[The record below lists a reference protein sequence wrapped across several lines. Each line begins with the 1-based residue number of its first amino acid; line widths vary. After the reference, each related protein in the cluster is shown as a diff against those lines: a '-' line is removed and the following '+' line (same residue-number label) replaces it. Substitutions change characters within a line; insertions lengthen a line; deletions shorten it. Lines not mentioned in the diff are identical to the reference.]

1 MQTKHRWRLRLVA
14 ATLALSVIAAACG
27 DDGGDGEASTT
38 TAAGT
43 GSTGA
48 GATTAAPTT
57 TAAPVKGG
65 TLTIATFSNAAGL
78 DPTKLAGGGTVG
90 GMENAAI
97 YDTIVSYDAST
108 GKYTPRTGDFTG
120 NADSTVWTLK
130 LKSGI
135 KFGDGTDYNAEAVK
149 FVVTREM
156 KEGNSSPRG
165 QLLNFLDADPEKSM
179 KVIDPLTLQF
189 TLKLAWADFPY
200 LFTNVAGW
208 IYSPTQF
215 QKVGAEK
222 FNSDPGPAGA
232 GPFRVKSYKP
242 GEALELERNPNYWGG
257 EVYLDGL
264 IFKQLANPQA
274 AFDAVKTGSAQA
286 AYVRDPLVVSN
297 AKKESTMKTVDM
309 PTVAGSLININSGA
323 PIDCKGGKPE
333 PVCAGKPDGQQPST
347 SPLKDVNLRKAVQ
360 LAVDPKIVNERV
372 WQGAATV
379 TNAPF
384 AGGPYDPKVSG
395 PAPNVAEAKKLV
407 DAAKAAGYNGKVRL
421 AADTSVPA
429 WGEAVRLQLV
439 AAGFDV
445 ELQSKPISEIVTQV
459 LTNKDYDLSTWAY
472 GMTDEFPTNYVQL
485 AGTFAAP
492 NGRYGYSSP
501 DMVAAIDKIR
511 TAKTDAERT
520 AAYKGVSEVWLR
532 DMPAVVLAA
541 LPQSLVHTSKLQG
554 VERTAGSNLL
564 FSKAFLAK

>member
-14 ATLALSVIAAACG
+14 ATLALSVVAAACG
-27 DDGGDGEASTT
+27 DDGGDNNTSE
-38 TAAGT
+38 
-43 GSTGA
+43 STGA
-48 GATTAAPTT
+48 TGATTTKAAAATT
-57 TAAPVKGG
+57 TTGAPVKGG
-65 TLTIATFSNAAGL
+65 IVTIATFSNSPGL

-108 GKYTPRTGDFTG
+108 GKYTPRTGAFTPNADFTK
-120 NADSTVWTLK
+120 WTLK

-149 FVVTREM
+149 FVVSREM
-156 KEGNSSPRG
+156 KDGNSSPKG
-165 QLLNFLDADPEKSM
+165 QLLTFLDADPEKSM
-179 KVIDPLTLQF
+179 KVIDPLTLEF
-189 TLKLAWADFPY
+189 TLKLAWSDFQY
-200 LFTNVAGW
+200 LFSSVAGW

-215 QKVGAEK
+215 QKVGDPTK
-222 FNSDPGPAGA
+222 FNADPGPAGA

-264 IFKQLANPQA
+264 VFKQLANPQA
-274 AFDAVKTGSAQA
+274 AFDAVKTGSIQA

-297 AKKESTMKTVDM
+297 AKKESTLASVDM
-309 PTVAGSLININSGA
+309 PTVAGSMVNINSGA

-333 PVCAGKPDGQQPST
+333 PVCAGKPDGQTPST
-347 SPLKDVNLRKAVQ
+347 SPMKDINLRKAVQ

-372 WQGAATV
+372 WQGAAIE

-384 AGGPYDPKVSG
+384 AGGPYDPKVAG
-395 PAPNVAEAKKLV
+395 PKPNAAEAKKLV
-407 DAAKAAGYNGKVRL
+407 DAAKAAGWNGKVRL
-421 AADTSVPA
+421 LADASTPA

-445 ELQSKPISEIVTQV
+445 DLQTKPISEIVTAV
-459 LTNKDYDLSTWAY
+459 LTNKDFDLSTWAY

-501 DMVAAIDKIR
+501 DMVSAIDKIR
-511 TAKTDAERT
+511 TAQSDADRV
-520 AAYKGVSEVWLR
+520 AAYKGVSDVWLR

-541 LPQSLVHTSKLQG
+541 LPQSLISTNKLRG
-554 VERTAGSNLL
+554 VTRTAGSNLI
-564 FSKAFLAK
+564 FDKAYLAK